1 LLKGWSDYV
10 YDIIKI
16 KMASEEIRK
25 YFLEFFEKRG
35 HKIMPSSSLI
45 PDDDPSVLLTTAGM
59 QQFKKYFTREKDPN
73 VDFGTQRVAS
83 IQKCFRTTDIDEIGD
98 ERHLTFF
105 EMLGNFSF
113 GPIVNDDPNDCGNGG
128 YFKKAAIYW
137 AYEFLKSLNINID
150 FVSVFKGE
158 NNIPFDEESYKI
170 WKELGFSDEKIKK
183 FGKEDNFWGPTGDE
197 GPCGPT
203 TEIYADNIEIWN
215 LVFNEYYQ
223 DKNKK
228 LEKLKYPGVDTGMGF
243 ERLMKVLQKTPTVF
257 ETDLFEPLRSYVLN
271 ENSEIDERDL
281 RIILDHTRGSV
292 FLIADGVRPSNLER
306 GYILRRILRRL
317 MLKLKIYKILDKKDI
332 FVKAVIEKF
341 KGVYNELENYV
352 KIKEVMDKEF
362 KEFEGTLERG
372 LREFNKKIKGNESQE
387 EIGEKLFLLY
397 TSYGLPLDISK
408 ELLKKINIEITPKAL
423 EVFDNLFKEHQKISK
438 NVNR

>member
-1 LLKGWSDYV
+1 
-10 YDIIKI
+10 
-16 KMASEEIRK
+16 MRSEEIRK
-25 YFLEFFEKRG
+25 YFFEFFEKRG
-35 HKIMPSSSLI
+35 HKIIPSSSLI
-45 PDDDPSVLLTTAGM
+45 PEDDPSVLLTTAGM

-73 VDFGTQRVAS
+73 IDFGTQRVAS

-113 GPIVNDDPNDCGNGG
+113 GPIINDDPSDYGTGG
-128 YFKKAAIYW
+128 YFKKSAIYW
-137 AYEFLKSLNINID
+137 AYEFLKSLGINID
-150 FVSVFKGE
+150 FVSVFRGE
-158 NNIPFDEESYKI
+158 DKIPFDEESYNI
-170 WKELGFSDEKIKK
+170 WKELDFSDEKIKK

-243 ERLMKVLQKTPTVF
+243 ERLMKVLQKTSTIF
-257 ETDLFEPLRSYVLN
+257 ETDLFEPLRTYVLN
-271 ENSEIDERDL
+271 ENPEINERDL

-317 MLKLKIYKILDKKDI
+317 MLKLKIWGILDKKDLFI
-332 FVKAVIEKF
+332 KGVIEKF
-341 KGVYNELENYV
+341 SNIYNELGNYD
-352 KIKEVMDKEF
+352 KIKEVIDKEF
-362 KEFEGTLERG
+362 KEFQRTLERG
-372 LREFNKKIKGNESQE
+372 LREFNKKIKGNESE
-387 EIGEKLFLLY
+387 EELGEKLFLLY

-408 ELLKKINIEITPKAL
+408 ELLKNMNIEVSSTTL
-423 EVFDNLFKEHQKISK
+423 EVFDKLFKDHQKISK
-438 NVNR
+438 IQNK

>member
-1 LLKGWSDYV
+1 
-10 YDIIKI
+10 
-16 KMASEEIRK
+16 MTSEEIRK

-113 GPIVNDDPNDCGNGG
+113 GPVVNDDPNDYGNGG

-137 AYEFLKSLNINID
+137 ACEFLKSLNINID

-228 LEKLKYPGVDTGMGF
+228 LEKIKYPGVDTGMGF

-271 ENSEIDERDL
+271 ENPEIDERDL

-306 GYILRRILRRL
+306 GYVLRRILRRL

-352 KIKEVMDKEF
+352 KIKEVIDKEF

-408 ELLKKINIEITPKAL
+408 ELLKKINIEITQKAL
-423 EVFDNLFKEHQKISK
+423 EVFNNLFKEHQKISK
-438 NVNR
+438 NINR

>member
-1 LLKGWSDYV
+1 
-10 YDIIKI
+10 
-16 KMASEEIRK
+16 MTSEEIRK

-73 VDFGTQRVAS
+73 IDFGTQRVAS

-113 GPIVNDDPNDCGNGG
+113 GPVVNDDPNDYGKGG

-203 TEIYADNIEIWN
+203 TEIHADNIEIWN

-352 KIKEVMDKEF
+352 KIKEVIDKEF

-438 NVNR
+438 NVNK

>member
-1 LLKGWSDYV
+1 
-10 YDIIKI
+10 
-16 KMASEEIRK
+16 MTSEEIRK

-35 HKIMPSSSLI
+35 HKIMPSYSLI

-73 VDFGTQRVAS
+73 IDFGTQRVAS

-113 GPIVNDDPNDCGNGG
+113 GPVVNDDPNDYSNGG

-183 FGKEDNFWGPTGDE
+183 FSKEDNFWGPTGDE

-352 KIKEVMDKEF
+352 KIKEVIDKEF